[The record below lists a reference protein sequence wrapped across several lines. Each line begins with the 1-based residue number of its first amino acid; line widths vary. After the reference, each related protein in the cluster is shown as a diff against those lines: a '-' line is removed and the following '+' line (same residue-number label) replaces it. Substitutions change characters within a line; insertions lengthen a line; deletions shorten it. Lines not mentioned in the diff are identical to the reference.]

1 MNNDNFVRV
10 EERPLH
16 FESMGMGIEGQY
28 SGFGNV
34 KDFKAIVNPE
44 TEEIISVVGS
54 GYQLVQNADIFPQYD
69 EAIELSDLN
78 TKGMERKVYTS
89 HSGGRTKVE
98 YTFPEHRVSI
108 KDDDELDLTLTVL
121 NSYDTSWRFRSIL
134 GAFRLLCANGMI
146 VGTAFQ
152 QYAHKHT
159 LNLDTDRAIK
169 DLALSLDFFEEN
181 ANSWRDYPNVRVNAF
196 QVDKVFKALA
206 KDSKSIR
213 VSLDESHEGYVRR
226 LGDNLWALF
235 NTLTHW
241 STHYKVKNTAN
252 TSSIIINRED
262 KVRKVLPMLDDIR
275 WNQPVI
281 RGTMV

>member
-1 MNNDNFVRV
+1 MFDDNFVRV

-16 FESMGMGIEGQY
+16 FESWNDSSIY
-28 SGFGNV
+28 STGLGNV
-34 KDFKAIVNPE
+34 KDFKAIVNPL

-54 GYQLVQNADIFPQYD
+54 GYQLVQNEDIFPQYD
-69 EAIELSDLN
+69 EAIHMSDLN
-78 TKGMERKVYTS
+78 TNGMTRKISAS
-89 HSGGRTKVE
+89 HNDARTKVE

-181 ANSWRDYPNVRVNAF
+181 ADSWRDYPNVRVNAF

-281 RGTMV
+281 KGTMV

>member
-1 MNNDNFVRV
+1 MFDDNFVRV

-16 FESMGMGIEGQY
+16 FESPQYGMPHIY

-44 TEEIISVVGS
+44 TEQIISVVGS

-134 GAFRLLCANGMI
+134 GAFRLLCANGMGI
-146 VGTAFQ
+146 GTKYQ

-181 ANSWRDYPNVRVNAF
+181 ADSWRDYPNVRVNAF
-196 QVDKVFKALA
+196 QVDRVFKALA

-252 TSSIIINRED
+252 TSSIILNRED

-275 WNQPVI
+275 WNQPVV
-281 RGTMV
+281 RGAMV

>member
-1 MNNDNFVRV
+1 MNNDNFIRV

-16 FESMGMGIEGQY
+16 FESPNLYGTHSY
-28 SGFGNV
+28 TGFGNV
-34 KDFKAIVNPE
+34 KDFKGIVNVD
-44 TEEIISVVGS
+44 TEELISVVGS
-54 GYQLVQNADIFPQYD
+54 GYQLVRNQDVFPKYE
-69 EAIELSDLN
+69 EAIYMSDLN
-78 TKGMERKVYTS
+78 TSGMTRKVSTS
-89 HSGGRTKVE
+89 HNGARTKLE
-98 YTFPEHRVSI
+98 YTFPEHRVAI
-108 KDDDELDLTLTVL
+108 RDNDEVDLTLTVL

-134 GAFRLLCANGMI
+134 GAFRLLCANGMGI
-146 VGTAFQ
+146 GTKYQ

-181 ANSWRDYPNVRVNAF
+181 ANSWKEYPNVRVNAF
-196 QVDKVFKALA
+196 QVDRVFKALA

-213 VSLDESHEGYVRR
+213 VALDESHEGYVRR

-241 STHYKVKNTAN
+241 STHYKVRNEAN
-252 TSSIIINRED
+252 TSSIVLNRED

-275 WNQPVI
+275 WSPQV
-281 RGTMV
+281 

>member
-16 FESMGMGIEGQY
+16 FESPNLYGTNSY
-28 SGFGNV
+28 TGFGSV
-34 KDFKAIVNPE
+34 KDFKAIVNPN

-69 EAIELSDLN
+69 EAIYMSNLN
-78 TKGMERKVYTS
+78 TNGMTRKVYTS
-89 HSGGRTKVE
+89 HNEGRTKVE
-98 YTFPEHRVSI
+98 YRFPEHRVSI
-108 KDDDELDLTLTVL
+108 MDNDEIDLTLTVL

-134 GAFRLLCANGMI
+134 GAFRLLCTNGMI

-152 QYAHKHT
+152 QYQGKHT
-159 LNLDTDRAIK
+159 LNLDTNRAIK

-181 ANSWRDYPNVRVNAF
+181 ANSWKEYPNVRVNAF
-196 QVDKVFKALA
+196 QVDRVFKALS

-213 VSLDESHEGYVRR
+213 VALDESHEGYVRR

-241 STHYKVKNTAN
+241 STHYKVRNEAN
-252 TSSIIINRED
+252 TSSIVLNRED

-275 WNQPVI
+275 WSPQV
-281 RGTMV
+281 